1 MGVQHFFFLVLCL
14 MHFKMSEHDECEWM
28 LAAGRSDVC
37 GIFEIH
43 STHSKLRFRFSV
55 CVTVGEVECA
65 PAGSDI

>member
-1 MGVQHFFFLVLCL
+1 

-55 CVTVGEVECA
+55 CVTVGEV
-65 PAGSDI
+65 GSDIKQ